1 MLLLGNKN
9 WKCNATDSTWKIRV
23 WNINWIDIIGVHIGT
38 KKHNWEIDDF
48 ISSNC
53 IAI

>member
-1 MLLLGNKN
+1 MKEIEHVN
-9 WKCNATDSTWKIRV
+9 IRL
-23 WNINWIDIIGVHIGT
+23 WNRNWIDIIGHIGA

-53 IAI
+53 IGIQSEC